1 MNQQRGNTLVGFII
15 GLLVGLTVALGV
27 AIYVTKVPI
36 PFMSKGQA
44 RTAEQEAAEVEK
56 NKDWDPNA
64 PLYGKKGS
72 KSADKAEDGKPESK
86 PDAAT
91 KVDPKSAD
99 PLGDLAK
106 VKAAEPKADAKS
118 KVDTKAETKADVKA
132 PEAKPVEAKAAE
144 PKVTEP
150 VAEAKPASADPF
162 IYFVQA
168 GAYRTTEEAQAQR
181 AKTALLGLDTK
192 ISERD
197 QGGRTVYRVR
207 VGPLDKAEAERVRAK
222 LDAAHID
229 SAMVRV
235 QR

>member
-1 MNQQRGNTLVGFII
+1 MKQQRGGTLVGFII
-15 GLLVGLTVALGV
+15 GLVVGLAVALGV
-27 AIYVTKVPI
+27 AVYVTKVPI
-36 PFMSKGQA
+36 PFMNKGQTRSA
-44 RTAEQEAAEVEK
+44 DQDAAEEKK

-64 PLYGKKGS
+64 PLYGKKAA
-72 KSADKAEDGKPESK
+72 KSGDPDAATEAKPESKVETKVETKAPDRK

-106 VKAAEPKADAKS
+106 AKTAEPKV
-118 KVDTKAETKADVKA
+118 VD
-132 PEAKPVEAKAAE
+132 AKPVEVK
-144 PKVTEP
+144 P
-150 VAEAKPASADPF
+150 AEAKPAESKPVTDPF

-168 GAYRTTEEAQAQR
+168 GAYRTVEEAEAQR
-181 AKTALLGLDTK
+181 AKLALLGLDAK

-197 QGGRTVYRVR
+197 QGGRTVHRVR
-207 VGPLDKAEAERVRAK
+207 VGPIDKVDAERVRTK
-222 LDAAHID
+222 LEAAHLD